1 MRLAGKEIEPDKQR
15 NISLARKEIGKKSD
29 VLLCHSISF
38 HSNPWLL
45 TNDGAGTSQG
55 FIIKVVPTTPWGCRL
70 CRQLAIGVD
79 CG

>member
-1 MRLAGKEIEPDKQR
+1 MKYEAGWQKEIEPDKQR

-55 FIIKVVPTTPWGCRL
+55 FYHKSGSY
-70 CRQLAIGVD
+70 
-79 CG
+79 